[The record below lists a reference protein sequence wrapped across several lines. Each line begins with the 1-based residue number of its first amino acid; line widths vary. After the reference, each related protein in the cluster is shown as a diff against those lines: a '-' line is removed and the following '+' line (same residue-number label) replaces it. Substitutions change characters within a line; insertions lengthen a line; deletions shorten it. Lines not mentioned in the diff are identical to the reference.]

1 MPKIYISY
9 FITFFKKNVLFV
21 LKNNFLLKFLVFQAP
36 VVPPARP
43 DLREVWAGDVHPPG
57 PRRRRRGRLFFRIIQ
72 RRYCS
77 LFKTGKHFFFLSGED
92 EDKSVILTVF

>member
-21 LKNNFLLKFLVFQAP
+21 LKNNFLLKFFVFQAP

-43 DLREVWAGDVHPPG
+43 DLREV
-57 PRRRRRGRLFFRIIQ
+57 
-72 RRYCS
+72 
-77 LFKTGKHFFFLSGED
+77 
-92 EDKSVILTVF
+92 